1 MSRVLLIT
9 DDPAQASALQIILRA
24 SRHGSF
30 KVTWVRTLT
39 SALQQADPSGI
50 DVVMVNLTLRDSV
63 GIATYDRLV
72 SVVPHVPIVTITAN
86 EDEDLAL
93 QAIRRGARATLT
105 QNDFS
110 RSMIPQTLRNIIQR
124 NVVESA
130 YYKEKARAAIVLNS
144 IGDAVISTD
153 LEGRV
158 DYLNTAAEEL
168 TGWLRDEANG
178 HPIDEVLQIVNSITR
193 LPQASPISL
202 VLQNDESMSLKP
214 NSILVRRD
222 MSEVPIEDSAAP
234 IHDWSGRIAGAVMV
248 FHDVGA
254 AQAMTQKM
262 TYLAQYDFLTDLPNR
277 VLLNDRIAQAI
288 KIAERRNSMIALLF
302 LDLDGFKHI
311 NDSLGHESG
320 DRFLQSVAR
329 RLTDAVRK
337 SDTVSRRGGDEF
349 LILLND
355 IKGPENAAAV
365 AEKVIASL
373 KLPHSIRGTEAY
385 VTVSVGI
392 SICPTDGHDPEKLIK
407 SADTAMYYA
416 KANGGDNYQFF
427 GKEMNTRAVERHF
440 IEGHLRQALEAREFV
455 LHYQPLV
462 NLQSGRITG
471 AEALLRWNSAER
483 GLVFPPDFITVA
495 EDSGLIV
502 PIGQWVL
509 LEACTQAKRWLNAG
523 LPPVSIAVNISAV
536 EFRRRDFLEGI
547 QSIIEGT
554 GFDPGF
560 LQLEIT
566 ESALM
571 QDAKA
576 GAAILRELKK
586 FGVQIALD
594 DFGTGYS
601 SLSYL
606 KQFPIDILKI
616 DKSCVQDIDGGNDDG
631 IIVSA
636 VIGMGNSLKKR
647 VVAEGIE
654 NAAQLDFLHGLSCEE
669 GQGYLFSR
677 PVPPDALA
685 SMLANGL
692 PARPAELRAPH
703 KELVMIGGGR
713 S

>member
-9 DDPAQASALQIILRA
+9 DDPAQASALQLILRA

-30 KVTWVRTLT
+30 KVTWVRTLS
-39 SALQQADPSGI
+39 SALQQPDSSGI
-50 DVVMVNLTLRDSV
+50 DVIMVNLALRDSV
-63 GIATYDRLV
+63 GIATYDRLTAV
-72 SVVPHVPIVTITAN
+72 MPHVPIVTITTN

-110 RSMIPQTLRNIIQR
+110 RSMIPQTLRNVIQR
-124 NVVESA
+124 NIIENA
-130 YYKEKARAAIVLNS
+130 YYNEKARAGIVLNS

-153 LEGRV
+153 LEGRI

-168 TGWLRDEANG
+168 TGWPRDEANG
-178 HPIDEVLQIVNSITR
+178 HPIDDVLQIINGTTR
-193 LPQASPISL
+193 LPQPSPIRL
-202 VLQNDESMSLKP
+202 VLRNEEPMGLKP
-214 NSILVRRD
+214 NSVLVRRD
-222 MSEVPIEDSAAP
+222 MTEIPIEDSAAP

-277 VLLNDRIAQAI
+277 MLLNDRIAQAI
-288 KIAERRNSMIALLF
+288 KIAERRDSLIALLF

-355 IKGPENAAAV
+355 IKEPGNAAAI

-392 SICPTDGHDPEKLIK
+392 SMFPTDGHDPEKLIK

-416 KANGGDNYQFF
+416 KANGGDNYRFF

-440 IEGHLRQALEAREFV
+440 IEGHLRQALEAQEFV

-483 GLVFPPDFITVA
+483 GLVFPPDFIAVA

-502 PIGQWVL
+502 PIGRWVL
-509 LEACTQAKRWLNAG
+509 LEACTQARRWLKAG

-536 EFRRRDFLEGI
+536 EFRRRDFLEGVR
-547 QSIIEGT
+547 SIIEGT
-554 GFDPGF
+554 GFDPSF

-566 ESALM
+566 ESVLM

-576 GAAILRELKK
+576 GAAILRELKTL
-586 FGVQIALD
+586 GVQIALD
-594 DFGTGYS
+594 DFETGYS

-606 KQFPIDILKI
+606 RQFPIDILKI
-616 DKSCVQDIDGGNDDG
+616 DKSFVQDIDGGNDDG

-677 PVPPDALA
+677 PVPPDAFA
-685 SMLANGL
+685 VMLANGL
-692 PARPAELRAPH
+692 PSRPAELRMPQN
-703 KELVMIGGGR
+703 ELVAIDGGR